1 MSLLTLYCL
10 LLSLCR
16 VYDITSSIVV
26 GCGGWLQRL
35 PAVCEKCYFLLAEVR
50 KKQKMFSHTRLGA
63 RLWIGWCRLFIYLFI
78 YLASPII
85 TQSNNTYTQQFLS
98 NPKTRKQRP
107 CLCLKHESKL
117 TKNMHPWPAHVAS
130 ATLDKN
136 AHTPTR
142 SLRTFSLLGAVDIYI
157 TKLLSNFYVN
167 NVITLQS
174 CVWLAMLVVIVWI
187 KVKLAANGVRISI
200 SSTPTSSDD
209 ILDTFFNIEFIYILN
224 ADKLF

>member
-1 MSLLTLYCL
+1 MTLLA
-10 LLSLCR
+10 LSLSVAADDCR
-16 VYDITSSIVV
+16 GSQQCVRSVIFCWLRYERSRRCFLTQGWEPDCES
-26 GCGGWLQRL
+26 GG
-35 PAVCEKCYFLLAEVR
+35 A
-50 KKQKMFSHTRLGA
+50 G
-63 RLWIGWCRLFIYLFI
+63 YLFI

-98 NPKTRKQRP
+98 NPKTRKLQRP

-136 AHTPTR
+136 AHPPTR

-174 CVWLAMLVVIVWI
+174 CVWLAMLVVIAWI